1 MGDMPMQIAKIRR
14 FIEEEIWA
22 FRLSDL
28 PRWKSIAFKFLR
40 VLVLAIRD
48 FVSDNCYL
56 RASAITFY
64 SMLSVVPVVALLFA
78 MAKGFGFDQTLK
90 KYLLQNFMEQSQIIN
105 QIFIFAE
112 SMLQRAK
119 GGMIA
124 GVGVMILFY
133 TVGRMFGNI
142 ETSLNHFWRV
152 KKGRSMFSRITAAL
166 VLMLLAAVVLVF
178 SSSANVLVATY
189 LNYWLHALP
198 LFTQIGTPLVMF
210 TVKLLPF
217 VMLWIT
223 FTLLYIYIPN
233 TKVNPYSAFIAG
245 VFSGSLFQILQESFI
260 LLQVTL
266 SSYNAIY
273 GSFSALPLFLI
284 WLQLSW
290 LIFLFGAELAFAHQN
305 SENFEFEMYTDKIS
319 HKAFRTFAVKT
330 AALLVRNFKEHRPA
344 MTAHQISIHCH
355 MSIGL
360 TRQVLSK
367 LILADAVV
375 EGVSNEKGSSV
386 YHPSCGIGDITVEEL
401 LRRVDSI
408 GLPKIDAADL
418 EFDRISLLITEIE
431 DNGRRN
437 AADLKLSELQVQGV
451 NLDEV

>member
-1 MGDMPMQIAKIRR
+1 MQINKIHRY
-14 FIEEEIWA
+14 IEEEIWA
-22 FRLSDL
+22 TRLSRL
-28 PRWKSIAFKFLR
+28 PHWKALAFKFLR
-40 VLVLAIRD
+40 VMVMAIRD
-48 FVSDNCYL
+48 FINDNCQL

-64 SMLSVVPVVALLFA
+64 SMLSVVPIVALLFA
-78 MAKGFGFDQTLK
+78 LAKGFGFDLTLK
-90 KYLLQNFMEQSQIIN
+90 KYLLQNFIEQSQVIN

-112 SMLQRAK
+112 SMLQRTQ

-124 GVGVMILFY
+124 GVGTMLLFY

-142 ETSLNHFWRV
+142 ETSLNHIWRV

-166 VLMLLAAVVLVF
+166 VLMLIAAVVLVF

-189 LNYWLHALP
+189 LNQITS
-198 LFTQIGTPLVMF
+198 LFPSVQFFSTPLVMLG
-210 TVKLLPF
+210 VKLLPY

-233 TKVNPYSAFIAG
+233 TKVQLYSAFIAG

-273 GSFSALPLFLI
+273 GSFSVLPLFLI

-305 SENFEFEMYTDKIS
+305 SEIFEFEMYTDKIS

-344 MTAHQISIHCH
+344 LNAYQISLLCH

-360 TRQVLSK
+360 SHQVLNK
-367 LILADAVV
+367 LITADAVV
-375 EGVSNEKGSSV
+375 EGVGRESGTPV
-386 YHPSCGIGDITVEEL
+386 FHPACGLSEITVEEL

-408 GLPKIDAADL
+408 GLPKIDPADI
-418 EFDRISLLITEIE
+418 EFDRISLLITNIE
-431 DNGRRN
+431 NNGRRN
-437 AADLKLSELQVQGV
+437 DADLKLSELKIDGV
-451 NLDEV
+451 DFDEV